1 MEIKEPPLCYCT
13 GTTAAKILDL
23 IEQGKNSLEEII
35 NTTGATTGCGG
46 CDYEVAKLVE
56 QELNKKEQQPLCNE
70 FI

>member
-56 QELNKKEQQPLCNE
+56 QELNKKNNLSSR
-70 FI
+70 

>member
-13 GTTAAKILDL
+13 GITAAKILDL

-35 NTTGATTGCGG
+35 NITGATTGCGG

-56 QELNKKEQQPLCNE
+56 QELHKKEHLCSR
-70 FI
+70 

>member
-1 MEIKEPPLCYCT
+1 MEIKEPLLCYCT
-13 GTTAAKILDL
+13 RTTAEKILDL

-56 QELNKKEQQPLCNE
+56 HELNKKEYLS
-70 FI
+70 